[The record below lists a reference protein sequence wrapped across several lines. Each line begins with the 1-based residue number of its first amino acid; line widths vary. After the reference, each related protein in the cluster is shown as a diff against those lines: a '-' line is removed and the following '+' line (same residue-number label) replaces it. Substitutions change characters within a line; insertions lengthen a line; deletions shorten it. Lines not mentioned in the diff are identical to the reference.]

1 MQLFR
6 VTTSIYGG
14 SDVVIGASW
23 DLLPWFVAAGAA
35 VIIVHAVV
43 KLRRGT
49 SIDRRA
55 EMTRPKRPR
64 RRPRRRGRSTPS
76 ARRPHPITG

>member
-1 MQLFR
+1 MALFR
-6 VTTSIYGG
+6 FASSIYGG

-43 KLRRGT
+43 KAVARSPVSGVGCGYFVRTTQVAG
-49 SIDRRA
+49 SNPAARMARA
-55 EMTRPKRPR
+55 
-64 RRPRRRGRSTPS
+64 
-76 ARRPHPITG
+76 